1 MSARSGE
8 PQRAPARA
16 VAIRYD
22 GRARG
27 GAPDEVPR
35 VVANGQARIAEAILA
50 LAREHRIPIRE
61 DRDLVALL
69 ACCEPGTP
77 IPTELYTAVAELIAW
92 LYRANAELAA
102 ACPVDREPHAR
113 G

>member
-1 MSARSGE
+1 V
-8 PQRAPARA
+8 RA

-22 GRARG
+22 GRA
-27 GAPDEVPR
+27 GAGAADEVPR
-35 VVANGQARIAEAILA
+35 VVASGQARIAEAIVE
-50 LAREHRIPIRE
+50 LAREHGIPIRQ

-69 ACCEPGTP
+69 ACCEPGAP
-77 IPTELYTAVAELIAW
+77 IPTELYSAVAELIAW

-102 ACPVDREPHAR
+102 SATPERGPDAR

>member
-1 MSARSGE
+1 MSARAGE
-8 PQRAPARA
+8 PQRVPARA

-35 VVANGQARIAEAILA
+35 VVAKGQARIAEAIVG
-50 LAREHRIPIRE
+50 LAREHGIPIRE

-69 ACCEPGTP
+69 ACCEPGAP

-92 LYRANAELAA
+92 LFRANAELAA
-102 ACPVDREPHAR
+102 SGAPERERGAR

>member
-8 PQRAPARA
+8 PQRSPARA

-27 GAPDEVPR
+27 GASDEVPR
-35 VVANGQARIAEAILA
+35 VVAKGQARVAEAIVA

-69 ACCEPGTP
+69 ACCDPGTP

-92 LYRANAELAA
+92 LYRANAELASPCA
-102 ACPVDREPHAR
+102 QVRESHTR

>member
-1 MSARSGE
+1 
-8 PQRAPARA
+8 

-27 GAPDEVPR
+27 GPAEEVPR
-35 VVANGQARIAEAILA
+35 VVARGQERLARAIVE
-50 LAREHRIPIRE
+50 LAREHGIPIRE

-69 ACCEPGTP
+69 ACCDPGAP

-92 LYRANAELAA
+92 LYRSNAALAA
-102 ACPVDREPHAR
+102 QGAEREER
-113 G
+113 SVSG

>member
-1 MSARSGE
+1 VSARSGE
-8 PQRAPARA
+8 PQRSPARA

-27 GAPDEVPR
+27 GAADEVPR
-35 VVANGQARIAEAILA
+35 VVANGQARIAEAIVA

-69 ACCEPGTP
+69 ACCDPGTP

-92 LYRANAELAA
+92 LDRANAELAA
-102 ACPVDREPHAR
+102 PGAVDREPHAR